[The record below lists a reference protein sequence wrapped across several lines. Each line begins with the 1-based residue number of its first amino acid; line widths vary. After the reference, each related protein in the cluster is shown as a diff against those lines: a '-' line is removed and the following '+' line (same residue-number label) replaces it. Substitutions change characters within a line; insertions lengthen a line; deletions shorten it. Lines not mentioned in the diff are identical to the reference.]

1 MVVEGGRKTDF
12 YVTPSCE
19 VVPATGYRYMPR
31 NAKYMSELKETM
43 IIPSN
48 PDGTYISFDRFD
60 TPNPQKL
67 QVPHDASIRGKFDT
81 LQIIDDVRIPK
92 GEWGVASWKEP
103 ITKDF
108 PEYGQGG
115 ATQAIT
121 NHDIL
126 LDELEDLIH

>member
-1 MVVEGGRKTDF
+1 MK
-12 YVTPSCE
+12 VT
-19 VVPATGYRYMPR
+19 
-31 NAKYMSELKETM
+31 
-43 IIPSN
+43 I
-48 PDGTYISFDRFD
+48 GTYISFDRFD
-60 TPNPQKL
+60 TPNTQKL
-67 QVPHDASIRGKFDT
+67 QVPHDVSIRGKFNT
-81 LQIIDDVRIPK
+81 LQIVDDIRIPK
-92 GEWGVASWKEP
+92 GKWGVARWKEP